1 MGSTAVS
8 QPAAPAK
15 GEGAKRSNSAIIV
28 TALALFSMFFGAG
41 NLIFP
46 PMLAV
51 EAGDNFWPGLI
62 GFLLTASL
70 LPVLAVIA
78 IALSGSNLR
87 DLAQRAGTAFGV
99 IFPVMAYL
107 SIGAFYALPRTGA
120 VSFETAVTPLFGID
134 SLAASGIFNVVFF
147 GIALALSWNP
157 TTIME
162 KLGKFLTPALLV
174 LLVVMISVAAFRWTA
189 EPATPNAPYD
199 EGPLTAGLLEGYLT
213 MDSIAALAFSIVV
226 ISTLRSRGF
235 NEGKELVGGTIT
247 AGVGAGV
254 MLALVYVGL
263 GLIGRVMPGAENF
276 DNGAGLLAEAAN
288 LTMGGAGQTVFSLI
302 VMLACLT
309 TAVGLITATAEYFS
323 EQFPGAYH
331 VWAVVFAVASMIM
344 ATQGLEFVM
353 AIAAPVI
360 GFLYPPAITLIALT
374 LIEPAFRA
382 RTRFSWAFFLPLWV
396 AVIWSAI
403 ETFISLEWAAGALTP
418 IVSWAPLFDAGL
430 GWIVPVVVAFVI
442 GLIID
447 FVRPKPAMIPGT
459 MESVDGED
467 LSAEGDAVPVLQAKD

>member
-1 MGSTAVS
+1 MGSTAVTQS
-8 QPAAPAK
+8 GDK
-15 GEGAKRSNSAIIV
+15 GAKRSNSAIIV

-51 EAGDNFWPGLI
+51 EAGDSFWPALI
-62 GFLLTASL
+62 GFLLTGSL

-87 DLAQRAGTAFGV
+87 DLAQRAGSAFGV
-99 IFPVMAYL
+99 IFPVLAYL

-120 VSFETAVTPLFGID
+120 VSFETAVTPLFGFE

-147 GIALALSWNP
+147 SIALALSWNP

-162 KLGKFLTPALLV
+162 KLGKFLTPTLLV
-174 LLVVMISVAAFRWTA
+174 LLVVMIAVAAFRWTA
-189 EPATPNAPYD
+189 EPATPNAPFD
-199 EGPLTAGLLEGYLT
+199 DGPLTAGLLEGYLT

-226 ISTLRSRGF
+226 ISTLRNRGF

-247 AGVGAGV
+247 AGVGAGI

-263 GLIGRVMPGAENF
+263 GLIGRVMPGAADF
-276 DNGAGLLAEAAN
+276 DNGAALLAEAAN
-288 LTMGGAGQTVFSLI
+288 LTMGGAGQVVFSAI
-302 VMLACLT
+302 VLLACLT
-309 TAVGLITATAEYFS
+309 TAVGLITATAEYFT
-323 EQFPGAYH
+323 EQFPGSYH
-331 VWAVVFAVASMIM
+331 VWAVVFAVASMVM

-360 GFLYPPAITLIALT
+360 GFLYPPAITLIVLT

-382 RTRFSWAFFLPLWV
+382 RTRFSWAFFLPLWT
-396 AVIWSAI
+396 AVVWSAV
-403 ETFISLEWAAGALTP
+403 ETFISLEWGADALTP
-418 IVSWAPLFDAGL
+418 LVQWAPLFEDGL
-430 GWIVPVVVAFVI
+430 GWVVPVVVAFVI
-442 GLIID
+442 GLVVD

-459 MESVDGED
+459 MESVEGED
-467 LSAEGDAVPVLQAKD
+467 LSAEGDAVPVLAAKD